1 MNKLFVCLS
10 VSALLVGCGNSVSD
24 LQQYVAEVQADP
36 VVFTEKTPEPPEI
49 TVVPYSV
56 ADLRSPFQ
64 YQRVRVDERSSDGRS
79 DCPQPDLARERG
91 PLEAFGVDSFRL
103 RGVMADQQERWA
115 LLQSSDGTV
124 YSVKRGDYLGMF
136 HGQIES
142 IGQIELVVAE
152 WIPDGRGCWTR
163 RETQLAMA
171 NN

>member
-1 MNKLFVCLS
+1 MRKLAMMVLS
-10 VSALLVGCGNSVSD
+10 MLLSGCGSSLSD
-24 LQQYVAEVQADP
+24 LYQYVAEVQADP
-36 VVFTEKTPEPPEI
+36 VEFNEQTPEPPEI

-64 YQRVRVDERSSDGRS
+64 YQRVRLDGRDENGRE
-79 DCPQPDLARERG
+79 DCPQPDLARQRG
-91 PLEAFGVDSFRL
+91 PLEAYGVDSFRL
-103 RGVMADQQERWA
+103 RGVMADAEQRWA

-124 YSVKRGDYLGMF
+124 YSVKQGDYLGMF

-142 IGQIELVVAE
+142 IGRVELVVAE

>member
-1 MNKLFVCLS
+1 MKKTLVALS
-10 VSALLVGCGNSVSD
+10 CVMLSACSGNLSD
-24 LQQYVAEVQADP
+24 LHQYVAEVQADP
-36 VVFTEKTPEPPEI
+36 VVFNEETPEPPEI

-56 ADLRSPFQ
+56 ADLRSPFR
-64 YQRVRVDERSSDGRS
+64 YQRVRLDDRDGDSRS
-79 DCPQPDLARERG
+79 DCPQPNLDRDRG

-103 RGVMADQQERWA
+103 RGVMRDQQERWA

-124 YSVKRGDYLGMF
+124 YSVKQGDYLGMF

-142 IGQIELVVAE
+142 IGQVELVVAE
-152 WIPDGRGCWTR
+152 WIPDGRGCWTK